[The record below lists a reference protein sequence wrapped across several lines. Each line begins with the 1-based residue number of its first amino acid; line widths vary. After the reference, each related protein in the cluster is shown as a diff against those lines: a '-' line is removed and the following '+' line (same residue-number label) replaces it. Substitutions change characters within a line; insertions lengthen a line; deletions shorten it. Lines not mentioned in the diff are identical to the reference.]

1 MIPMTRRRFLTV
13 SAAALAAG
21 QALAATG
28 DAAVWQGRALGAEA
42 RITLAGAGGAEARAA
57 FREVAHV
64 LAALEARWSLFAES
78 DLVRLNRTGIL
89 ANPTPEVL
97 ALFDLAGRVH
107 DATGGVFDPTVQPLW
122 LALAAGGDSSAARH
136 LIGWNRVAVTP
147 EAIRLEP
154 GMGLT
159 FNGIAQG
166 AAADAV
172 AGVLLRRGFGNV
184 LVDVGEQ
191 VALGERPGGGPWQA
205 EIALPDGQ
213 QVSRAELAGIA
224 LATSSPLGTRLP
236 GGQGHILDPRTGLTA
251 TARRLVSVM
260 APQAAVADALSTAFC
275 AMDDESIRTALGR
288 FSGAR
293 LAAVV

>member
-1 MIPMTRRRFLTV
+1 M
-13 SAAALAAG
+13 
-21 QALAATG
+21 
-28 DAAVWQGRALGAEA
+28 
-42 RITLAGAGGAEARAA
+42 
-57 FREVAHV
+57 
-64 LAALEARWSLFAES
+64 
-78 DLVRLNRTGIL
+78 
-89 ANPTPEVL
+89 
-97 ALFDLAGRVH
+97 
-107 DATGGVFDPTVQPLW
+107 
-122 LALAAGGDSSAARH
+122 
-136 LIGWNRVAVTP
+136 
-147 EAIRLEP
+147 
-154 GMGLT
+154 
-159 FNGIAQG
+159 
-166 AAADAV
+166 
-172 AGVLLRRGFGNV
+172 LLRRGFGNV

>member
-42 RITLAGAGGAEARAA
+42 RITLAGADGAEARAA
-57 FREVAHV
+57 FREVAQV

-107 DATGGVFDPTVQPLW
+107 NATGGVFDPTVQPLW

-260 APQAAVADALSTAFC
+260 APQAALADALSTAFC